1 MLDNRKLTCS
11 IKNRVP
17 GPDCGILAGCPHII
31 PKYDEGGEALGTNT
45 SIQYGSGSTEGANY
59 IDDVTVAGLTS
70 PNQTLFSVT
79 TAYGFSQIDADGI
92 CGMAFTSVRAS
103 DTFTLSRLFF
113 SPLPCQFLQK
123 EKGKEKEKAEA
134 EIRRQRLTCAN
145 RSPKTTELL
154 SSRTSSMTAPSRP
167 PNLASTWAVSPPARR
182 TTPR

>member
-113 SPLPCQFLQK
+113 FPLFRANSFKKKKKKKKKKQK
-123 EKGKEKEKAEA
+123 QKLEGKD
-134 EIRRQRLTCAN
+134 
-145 RSPKTTELL
+145 
-154 SSRTSSMTAPSRP
+154 
-167 PNLASTWAVSPPARR
+167 
-182 TTPR
+182 